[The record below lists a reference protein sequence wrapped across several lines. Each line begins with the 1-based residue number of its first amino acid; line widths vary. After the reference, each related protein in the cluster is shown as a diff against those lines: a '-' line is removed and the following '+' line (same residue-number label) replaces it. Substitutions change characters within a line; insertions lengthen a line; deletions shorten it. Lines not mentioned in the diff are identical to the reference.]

1 MGGEGMKWGILI
13 TLPDD
18 AIPEEALESIAEFLA
33 INGHKATVEITEVL
47 E

>member
-1 MGGEGMKWGILI
+1 MKWGILI

-18 AIPEEALESIAEFLA
+18 AIPEEALESIAELLA
-33 INGHKATVEITEVL
+33 THDHKVSVEITEVF

>member
-1 MGGEGMKWGILI
+1 MKWGILI

-33 INGHKATVEITEVL
+33 NNGHSRAIVEITEVF